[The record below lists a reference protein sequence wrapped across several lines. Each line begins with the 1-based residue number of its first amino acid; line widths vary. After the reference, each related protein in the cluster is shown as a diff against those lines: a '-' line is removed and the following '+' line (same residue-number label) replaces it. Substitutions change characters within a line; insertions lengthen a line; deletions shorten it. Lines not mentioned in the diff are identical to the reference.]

1 MPKTL
6 EYTDK
11 VFDYLLANGVR
22 EHPVL
27 TKCRQ
32 ETSEMG
38 RISGMQIAPEQGA
51 FMGMIAKAIGA
62 KRYLEIGSFT
72 GYSALAVTLA
82 LPPDGHTDCLD
93 ISEEFIGKARGYWA
107 AAGFASKITAHIAP
121 AKDTL
126 DKFLKDGR
134 AGSYDLAFID
144 ADKTGYD
151 AYYERVLQLLRK
163 GGVLMIDNVLW
174 SGRVADT
181 KENDAD
187 TTALRALN
195 AKIHGD
201 NRVDAGLLPLADGIY
216 MCVKR

>member
-6 EYTDK
+6 DYTDK
-11 VFDYLLANGVR
+11 VFDYLLASGVR

-27 TKCRQ
+27 KRCRE
-32 ETSEMG
+32 ETAGMG

-51 FMGMIAKAIGA
+51 FMAMIAKAIGA

-82 LPPDGHTDCLD
+82 LPADGHSDCLD
-93 ISEEFIGKARGYWA
+93 ISEEFIAKARAHWA
-107 AAGFASKITAHIAP
+107 AAGLASKITAHIAP
-121 AKDTL
+121 ALETL
-126 DKFLKDGR
+126 DRFISEGR
-134 AGSYDLAFID
+134 AGRYDLAFID

-163 GGVLMIDNVLW
+163 DGVMMLDNVLW
-174 SGRVADT
+174 SGRVADGT
-181 KENDAD
+181 VNDPD
-187 TTALRALN
+187 TTALRAIN
-195 AKIHGD
+195 AKIHAD
-201 NRVDAGLLPLADGIY
+201 ARVDAGLLPLADGIY

>member
-6 EYTDK
+6 DYTDA
-11 VFDYLLANGVR
+11 VFDYLVANGLR

-27 TKCRQ
+27 KRCRE
-32 ETSEMG
+32 ETAEMG

-51 FMGMIAKAIGA
+51 FMGMMAKAIGA

-82 LPPDGHTDCLD
+82 LPADGHSDCLD
-93 ISEEFIGKARGYWA
+93 ISEEFIAKARGYWT
-107 AAGFASKITAHIAP
+107 AAGFGSKITAHVAP
-121 AKDTL
+121 ALKTL
-126 DKFLKDGR
+126 DQFVSEGR
-134 AGSYDLAFID
+134 AGKYDLAFID

-151 AYYERVLQLLRK
+151 AYYERVLTLLRK
-163 GGVLMIDNVLW
+163 GGVLLIDNVLW

-181 KENDAD
+181 KVNDDD
-187 TTALRALN
+187 TAALRALN
-195 AKIHGD
+195 AKIHAD

>member
-1 MPKTL
+1 MAKTL

-27 TKCRQ
+27 KTCRQ
-32 ETSEMG
+32 ETAAMG
-38 RISGMQIAPEQGA
+38 GISRMQIAPEQGA
-51 FMGMIAKAIGA
+51 FMAMIAKAVGA

-82 LPPDGHTDCLD
+82 MPADAHTDCLD
-93 ISEEFIGKARGYWA
+93 ISEEYIGKARGYWS
-107 AAGFASKITAHIAP
+107 AAGFGSKITAHIAP

-174 SGRVADT
+174 SGKVADS
-181 KENDAD
+181 KENDPD
-187 TTALRALN
+187 TAALRILN

>member
-1 MPKTL
+1 MVKTL

-27 TKCRQ
+27 KKCRQ
-32 ETSEMG
+32 ETAEMG
-38 RISGMQIAPEQGA
+38 GISRMQIAPEQGA
-51 FMGMIAKAIGA
+51 YMAMIAKAVGA

-72 GYSALAVTLA
+72 GYSSLAVTLA
-82 LPPDGHTDCLD
+82 LPADGHTDCLD

-126 DKFLKDGR
+126 DKFLKEGR
-134 AGSYDLAFID
+134 AGQYDLAFID

-174 SGRVADT
+174 SGKVADT
-181 KENDAD
+181 KENDPD
-187 TTALRALN
+187 TAALRVLN

-201 NRVDAGLLPLADGIY
+201 NRVDAALLPLADGIY

>member
-22 EHPVL
+22 EHAVL
-27 TKCRQ
+27 KRCRE
-32 ETSEMG
+32 ETAEMG

-72 GYSALAVTLA
+72 GYSALAVALA
-82 LPPDGHTDCLD
+82 LPNDGHADCLD
-93 ISEEFIGKARGYWA
+93 ISEEFIAKARGYWA
-107 AAGFASKITAHIAP
+107 QAGFASKITAHVAP
-121 AKDTL
+121 AVKTL
-126 DKFLKDGR
+126 DHFLSDGR
-134 AGSYDLAFID
+134 AGKYDLAFID

-174 SGRVADT
+174 SGRVADA

-187 TTALRALN
+187 TTALRTLN

>member
-1 MPKTL
+1 M
-6 EYTDK
+6 
-11 VFDYLLANGVR
+11 A
-22 EHPVL
+22 
-27 TKCRQ
+27 
-32 ETSEMG
+32 
-38 RISGMQIAPEQGA
+38 
-51 FMGMIAKAIGA
+51 MIAKAIGA

-82 LPPDGHTDCLD
+82 LPVEGHTDCLD

-107 AAGFASKITAHIAP
+107 EAGFASKITAHIAP
-121 AKDTL
+121 AVNTL
-126 DKFLKDGR
+126 DKFIKDGR
-134 AGSYDLAFID
+134 VGSYDLAFID

-151 AYYERVLQLLRK
+151 SYYERVLQLLRK

-174 SGRVADT
+174 SGRVADAR
-181 KENDAD
+181 ENDAN

-201 NRVDAGLLPLADGIY
+201 NRVDAGLLPIADGIY

>member
-6 EYTDK
+6 EYTDR
-11 VFDYLLANGVR
+11 VFDYLLANGLR

-27 TKCRQ
+27 TKCRL
-32 ETSEMG
+32 ETAEMG
-38 RISGMQIAPEQGA
+38 RVSSMQIAPEQGA

-82 LPPDGHTDCLD
+82 LPADGHTDCLD

-107 AAGFASKITAHIAP
+107 AAGFSSKITAHIAP
-121 AKDTL
+121 AKETL
-126 DKFLKDGR
+126 DSFLKGGR
-134 AGSYDLAFID
+134 AGTYDLAFID

-163 GGVLMIDNVLW
+163 GGVLLIDNVLW
-174 SGRVADT
+174 SGRVAEA
-181 KENDAD
+181 KEADAD

>member
-22 EHPVL
+22 EHPML
-27 TKCRQ
+27 KKCRQ
-32 ETSEMG
+32 ETAEMG
-38 RISGMQIAPEQGA
+38 GVSVMQIAPEQGA
-51 FMGMIAKAIGA
+51 FMGMMAKAIGA

-82 LPPDGHTDCLD
+82 LSADGHTDCLD
-93 ISEEFIGKARGYWA
+93 ISEEYIGKARGYWA
-107 AAGFASKITAHIAP
+107 DAGFASKITAHIAP
-121 AKDTL
+121 AQATL
-126 DKFLKDGR
+126 DKFLKEGR

-163 GGVLMIDNVLW
+163 GGVLLIDNVLW
-174 SGRVADT
+174 SGKVADQ
-181 KENDAD
+181 KQNDAD
-187 TTALRALN
+187 TAALRSLN

-201 NRVDAGLLPLADGIY
+201 NRVDAGLLPIADGIY

>member
-27 TKCRQ
+27 TRCRK
-32 ETSEMG
+32 ETLELG

-51 FMGMIAKAIGA
+51 FMALIAKAIGA

-72 GYSALAVTLA
+72 GYSSTAVTFA
-82 LPPDGHTDCLD
+82 LPPEGHTDCLD

-107 AAGFASKITAHIAP
+107 EAGFTSKITAHIAP

-126 DKFLKDGR
+126 DKFLKEGR

-163 GGVLMIDNVLW
+163 GGVLLIDNVLW
-174 SGRVADT
+174 SGRVADA
-181 KENDAD
+181 KESDAD
-187 TTALRALN
+187 TAALRALN

-201 NRVDAGLLPLADGIY
+201 NRVDAGLLPIADGIY

>member
-11 VFDYLLANGVR
+11 VFDYLLANGMR

-27 TKCRQ
+27 TRCRK
-32 ETSEMG
+32 ETAKMG
-38 RISGMQIAPEQGA
+38 DVSQMQIAPEQGA
-51 FMGMIAKAIGA
+51 FMAMIAKAISA
-62 KRYLEIGSFT
+62 QRYLEIGSFT

-82 LPPDGHTDCLD
+82 LPEDGHSDCLD

-107 AAGFASKITAHIAP
+107 EAGFGSKITAHIAP
-121 AKDTL
+121 AVTTL
-126 DKFLKDGR
+126 DKFLADGR
-134 AGSYDLAFID
+134 AGKYDLAFID

-151 AYYERVLQLLRK
+151 AYYERVLKLLRK

-174 SGRVADT
+174 SGRVADP
-181 KENDAD
+181 KENDAN

-201 NRVDAGLLPLADGIY
+201 NRVDAGLLPIADGIY